1 MNLNLAA
8 NSSNVVKL
16 PTGRLPTH
24 IAASPYRLFWFV
36 VLIISNRESLIDE
49 EPQVMLRVSLP
60 IKLLE
65 FGDLIPMGK
74 IDIQAMAHGFY

>member
-1 MNLNLAA
+1 MNLAA

-24 IAASPYRLFWFV
+24 IAASPSLLEEKNWV
-36 VLIISNRESLIDE
+36 VLQLSNRESLIDE

-60 IKLLE
+60 MKL
-65 FGDLIPMGK
+65 FSFWDLIPMGK